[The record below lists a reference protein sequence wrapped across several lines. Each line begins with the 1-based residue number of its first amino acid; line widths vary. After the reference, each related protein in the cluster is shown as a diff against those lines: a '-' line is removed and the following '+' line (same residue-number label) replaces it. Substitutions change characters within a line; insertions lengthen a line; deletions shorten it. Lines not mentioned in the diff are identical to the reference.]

1 MIQKGNLAIYESK
14 RKGVKYPKPER
25 PRPQILKLLTFWVQ
39 NTKTPTNIKNTI
51 PIENCQFHQY
61 FTKIKPAAASLSHCV
76 AHT

>member
-51 PIENCQFHQY
+51 L
-61 FTKIKPAAASLSHCV
+61 TKTTLLMIIINHNSV
-76 AHT
+76 DIGN

>member
-39 NTKTPTNIKNTI
+39 NTKTPPHITNTI
-51 PIENCQFHQY
+51 LTKAALLRIIKQY
-61 FTKIKPAAASLSHCV
+61 KP
-76 AHT
+76 